1 MMTRYL
7 PSIRHGVTFGLVVGT
22 SVLFGICDGA
32 FAEGAAPLSDAASAM
47 VGAWEFSNAD
57 HDKICRFVFRS
68 DEVANGYKL
77 DIDKNCPAVFSATH
91 DLVAWTVDN
100 YGSLRLLDGAGKAA
114 IELSKAEDGIYDGF
128 DPVQGRYVLQSAAA
142 APVRSAEDMIGDWGI
157 ARGTGKPICTLSLGL
172 TPAGADAMAV
182 KIKPGCDAGVI
193 RFAPTAW
200 RMDQGELIVL
210 SSRGQNWRF
219 EENDANTW
227 QRVPE
232 GTDPMLLVRQQ

>member
-1 MMTRYL
+1 MIGCP
-7 PSIRHGVTFGLVVGT
+7 PSIGRGATLSALVGI
-22 SVLFGICDGA
+22 SVLLGVRVGA
-32 FAEGAAPLSDAASAM
+32 FAEEVAAPTDPVSAM

-57 HDKICRFVFRS
+57 HDKICRFVFRA
-68 DEVANGYKL
+68 DQLANGYKL
-77 DIDKNCPAVFSATH
+77 DIDKNCTAVFPAAR
-91 DLVAWTVDN
+91 DLVAWAVDN
-100 YGSLRLLDGAGKAA
+100 YGGLRLLDGAGKAT

-142 APVRSAEDMIGDWGI
+142 APVRSAEDMLGDW
-157 ARGTGKPICTLSLGL
+157 AFVRGTGKPICTLTLAQ
-172 TPAGADAMAV
+172 TPVGTDSMMV
-182 KIKPGCDAGVI
+182 KIKPGCDASAM
-193 RFAPTAW
+193 RFAPTSW